1 MQKDFADVNMHTA
14 TSAREFQSQVMKA
27 FPNINNVIDT
37 IGRLARRL
45 CRGRMI
51 GRVIAD
57 VPDGDHRLQTARP
70 FSKTFDGIFT
80 HLSQQCRGNVH
91 VRQLVKI
98 STNDAGLLQSNLPQ
112 HAADLHE
119 GIRLSTR
126 GGTLP
131 AMLISN
137 FTENRHIRPTGDSI
151 PSNWMTLDNHIDCDE
166 LNGPRANA
174 HWRLEAR
181 TEGFAALR
189 LMMTGNNW
197 EERKHLMIE
206 VWKIY

>member
-1 MQKDFADVNMHTA
+1 MPRQ
-14 TSAREFQSQVMKA
+14 
-27 FPNINNVIDT
+27 
-37 IGRLARRL
+37 
-45 CRGRMI
+45 
-51 GRVIAD
+51 
-57 VPDGDHRLQTARP
+57 RP
-70 FSKTFDGIFT
+70 CEASVG
-80 HLSQQCRGNVH
+80 V
-91 VRQLVKI
+91 

-119 GIRLSTR
+119 VSRLSTR

-131 AMLISN
+131 AMLISS

-151 PSNWMTLDNHIDCDE
+151 RPKWITLDNHIDCDE
-166 LNGPRANA
+166 LNEPRANA

-181 TEGFAALR
+181 TEGSAALR
-189 LMMTGNNW
+189 LMMTCNNW